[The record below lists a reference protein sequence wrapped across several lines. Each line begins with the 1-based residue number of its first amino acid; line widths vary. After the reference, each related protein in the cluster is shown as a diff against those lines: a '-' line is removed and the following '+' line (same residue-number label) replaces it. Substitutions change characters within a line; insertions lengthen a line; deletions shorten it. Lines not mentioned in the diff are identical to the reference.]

1 MRAMPAAFQ
10 NTAVASSAMATY
22 APPMPA
28 PRAPTLIFR
37 NCPPNVPTFSKMSAW
52 ASPGSN
58 SATSPTSAIRL
69 FTIVPPYAPRSADED
84 ELAALRAPLG
94 RHREQVDPAHHVLP
108 VARNQVP
115 ARLSV
120 PRCVLLFGD
129 VRVRLPVAV
138 DHGRVPHR
146 RVHRVVRAERIHQVA
161 RQRED

>member
-1 MRAMPAAFQ
+1 MPAAFQ
-10 NTAVASSAMATY
+10 KTDVASSAMATY

-58 SATSPTSAIRL
+58 SAASPASEISL
-69 FTIVPPYAPRSADED
+69 FTIVPPYAPRSADEN
-84 ELAALRAPLG
+84 EFAALRASLA

-115 ARLSV
+115 
-120 PRCVLLFGD
+120 PG
-129 VRVRLPVAV
+129 LPIA
-138 DHGRVPHR
+138 
-146 RVHRVVRAERIHQVA
+146 
-161 RQRED
+161 